1 MKAFTRLGVTLGLA
15 LLAGTST
22 ARADAPDLGS
32 ANTNAL
38 IAQSEEIT
46 ITFLYSL
53 ALADNDLYLFADGP
67 GNPGVF
73 LIAVEGNV
81 PLPGVGVPA
90 SVTIDITDYGL
101 AIGDE
106 LIFGICTTNLG
117 GDPDGCDD
125 PRTAFYSG
133 DATRNPDGEGHA
145 SLNTAAFWNG
155 LGFGNTAECDGICV
169 IGFENRTADD
179 NPPTDR
185 DYNDLVFAIQGVST
199 IPEPATMGL
208 LAIGLVGLSGAGL
221 IRRRNKKS

>member
-1 MKAFTRLGVTLGLA
+1 MTAFTRLGAALGLA
-15 LLAGTST
+15 LCAFTST

-32 ANTNAL
+32 ANTDPL
-38 IAQSEEIT
+38 IAFSEEIT

-53 ALADNDLYLFADGP
+53 ASADNDLYLFADGP
-67 GNPGVF
+67 GQPGVF
-73 LIAVEGNV
+73 LIAVAGSAPV
-81 PLPGVGVPA
+81 PGSGAPGT
-90 SVTIDITDYGL
+90 VTIDITDYGL

-106 LIFGICTTNLG
+106 LIFGICTTNLN
-117 GDPDGCDD
+117 GDPDGCAD

-133 DATRNPDGEGHA
+133 DATRNTDGEGHA

-155 LGFGNTAECDGICV
+155 LGYGETADCTGTCV
-169 IGFENRTADD
+169 IGFENRTTDD

-185 DYNDLVFAIQGVST
+185 DYNDLVFSIEGVST